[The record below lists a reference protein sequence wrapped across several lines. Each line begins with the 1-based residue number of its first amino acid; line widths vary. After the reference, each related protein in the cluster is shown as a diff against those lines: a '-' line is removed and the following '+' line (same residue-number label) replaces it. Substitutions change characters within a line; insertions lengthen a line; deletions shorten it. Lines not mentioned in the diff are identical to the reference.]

1 MQTGISEKLNEGK
14 FEILEPL
21 NHILQSIR
29 DILTTPIGTRIM
41 RPEYGSRLMELV
53 DSPVNEIFISR
64 AIAATAEAIDRWEP
78 RVTINQVKIE
88 SAGSGL
94 IDMRLEMTVNSNNQ
108 PISQNIRISV

>member
-1 MQTGISEKLNEGK
+1 MQTGISGTLHDEKFK
-14 FEILEPL
+14 ILEPL
-21 NHILQSIR
+21 DHIHQSIR

-53 DSPVNEIFISR
+53 DSPVNELFISN

-78 RVTINQVKIE
+78 RVSINRVKIE

-94 IDMRLEMTVNSNNQ
+94 IDMHLDMIVIENNQ
-108 PISQNIRISV
+108 PLSQNIRISI